1 MTSKTTSSRHGRQLV
16 DELRWGVS
24 TAVILTALTWIPA
37 LIVFLV
43 SGAVLDH
50 RERLT
55 FLRTAS
61 AYLGLAVA
69 AGLVLGGGRKFAA
82 RSRPGAACV
91 GAWIGAQSLVLGM
104 VLADPRHRSE
114 IGLLVFS
121 GGIGAVF
128 GAPMGLWFRAR
139 AAVWQARR
147 SRIERAT

>member
-1 MTSKTTSSRHGRQLV
+1 MTSETASGTHGRRLV

-24 TAVILTALTWIPA
+24 TAVVVTALTFVPA
-37 LIVFLV
+37 LLVFLV
-43 SGAVLDH
+43 SGAVLDS

-55 FLRTAS
+55 FLRMAS
-61 AYLGLAVA
+61 AYLGLAIA
-69 AGLVLGGGRKFAA
+69 AGLVLGWGRRFAA
-82 RSRPGAACV
+82 RSRFGAACL

-114 IGLLVFS
+114 TGLLVVS
-121 GGIGAVF
+121 AGIGAVV

-139 AAVWQARR
+139 AAVWQERR